1 VTAKGGDIGGDQ
13 EEGCEEG
20 CQEEE
25 VVSATST
32 LGAAPPSGIH
42 IIHNS

>member
-1 VTAKGGDIGGDQ
+1 VLAHFVTAKGGDVGGDE

-25 VVSATST
+25 VVTGFTAV
-32 LGAAPPSGIH
+32 
-42 IIHNS
+42 